1 MTIEITK
8 RVRIDKAILKPG
20 DFVEIGQKE
29 EERLVKLGY
38 ARSIKAV
45 PADVVINPPA
55 DEIDKQ
61 YYDESFA
68 DLKEAYTKAT
78 LIEAAT
84 DAHVEF
90 DPKAKLDDIIDAVIR
105 QGKVDDLLEAE
116 EDHE

>member
-1 MTIEITK
+1 MTIEIIK
-8 RVRIDKAILKPG
+8 RVRHAKAILKPG
-20 DFVEIGQKE
+20 DFVEITEKE

-45 PADVVINPPA
+45 PSEVMVNPPA
-55 DEIDKQ
+55 DEIDAE
-61 YYDESFA
+61 YYKESFE

-84 DAHVEF
+84 EANVEF

-105 QGKVDDLLEAE
+105 QNKVDDLLTD
-116 EDHE
+116 EDE